1 MNRPGAD
8 LILYNAT
15 VITPGSRVPQAPKA
29 PQAQIVAIRG
39 DRILAVG
46 GERESYAGPETKFLD
61 CQGGT
66 LVPGF
71 NDAHC
76 HILSYVQ
83 GLLSLDCSPGRVSSI
98 EEIKSLFRKRA
109 EQGPPGTWI
118 LGAGYNDFYLA
129 ERRHPNRWDLDEAAP
144 LHPVRLNYRTA
155 HACVLNSPA
164 LHRAGITI
172 ETPDPPGGLIDR
184 DPGTGEPT
192 GILYE
197 MGPYISRRAAIPP
210 LSPRELAEGVQ
221 MADRHYLSLGIT
233 SLQDAGQ
240 SNDPGRWDLFRK
252 IKDRNELTPRLSLMM
267 GISALDELKER
278 GLGPRHGDDGLR
290 LGALKVI
297 IDESTGSM
305 LPLPEE
311 LRRLVRRADREGF
324 QVALHAI
331 EESQVEAAVGAL
343 EYAGQESRGDI
354 RHRIEHCSECPPHLL
369 ERLKRVG
376 AVVVTQPAFIYYSGE
391 RYLSRVPPSQ
401 LPWLYRIGSF
411 LEQGLRPAASSDSPV
426 VPDNP
431 LVGIYAAA
439 TRRAET
445 GQVLTP
451 QEAVTPHQAL
461 EMYTLAPAYASGDED
476 IKGSLQVGK
485 LADLALLGA
494 DPTRVP
500 PEEIKEIR
508 VNMTV
513 AGGRVVW
520 ETV

>member
-1 MNRPGAD
+1 MNQPGAD
-8 LILYNAT
+8 LILYNAN
-15 VITPGSRVPQAPKA
+15 VLTPDTRIPRTS
-29 PQAQIVAIRG
+29 QAQIVAIRG
-39 DRILAVG
+39 DRIMGVG
-46 GERESYAGPETKFLD
+46 WERKSYSGPETKFLD

-76 HILSYVQ
+76 HILSYIK
-83 GLLSLDCSPGRVSSI
+83 GLLSLDCSPGRVRSI
-98 EEIKSLFRKRA
+98 EEIKSLLRKRA

-129 ERRHPNRWDLDEAAP
+129 ERRHPNRMDLDEAAP
-144 LHPVRLNYRTA
+144 LHPVKLNYRTA

-164 LHRAGITI
+164 LKRAGITI

-210 LSPRELAEGVQ
+210 LNPRELAEGV
-221 MADRHYLSLGIT
+221 ALAEEHYLSLGIT

-240 SNDPGRWDLFRK
+240 NNDPGRWDLFRE
-252 IKDRNELTPRLSLMM
+252 IKERNELTPRLSLMM
-267 GISALDELKER
+267 GISALDELKDR
-278 GLGPRHGDDGLR
+278 GLGPRYGDDWLR
-290 LGALKVI
+290 LGALKVV

-305 LPLPEE
+305 LPPPEE
-311 LRRLVRRADREGF
+311 LRRLVRRAVREGF

-331 EESQVEAAVGAL
+331 EESQVEAAAGAL
-343 EYAGQESRGDI
+343 EHAGGETL

-391 RYLSRVPPSQ
+391 RYLSQVPPSR

-411 LEQGLRPAASSDSPV
+411 LEHGLRPVASSDSPV
-426 VPDNP
+426 VPLDP
-431 LVGIYAAA
+431 LKGIYAAA

-445 GQVLTP
+445 GQALSP
-451 QEAVTPHQAL
+451 HEAVTPHQAL

-476 IKGSLQVGK
+476 IKGSLRAGM
-485 LADLALLGA
+485 LADLALLSA

-500 PEEIKEIR
+500 VEEIKEIQ

-520 ETV
+520 EA